1 MSEPHALDLCQQRIA
16 RAAQRIPALARQ
28 LEIIAAEIQQ
38 LQAAGMYDQ
47 VPTESWETRN
57 GGQTRYLRLVFPT
70 DGTGRKKSYVGND
83 PLKIEEARAMVDRRK
98 TYDRLAAEQRRITAR
113 IGSATAQ
120 LFRVLE
126 YLGDTDL

>member
-1 MSEPHALDLCQQRIA
+1 MSEPHALALCLQRIA

-28 LEIIAAEIQQ
+28 LNIIATEIQQ

-70 DGTGRKKSYVGND
+70 DGAGRTKIYIGND
-83 PLKIEEARAMVDRRK
+83 PLKIEEARAMIDRRK
-98 TYDRLAAEQRRITAR
+98 TYDRWAAEQRRIAAR
-113 IGSATAQ
+113 VASAAAMLT
-120 LFRVLE
+120 RVLE
-126 YLGDTDL
+126 RLGDTDS